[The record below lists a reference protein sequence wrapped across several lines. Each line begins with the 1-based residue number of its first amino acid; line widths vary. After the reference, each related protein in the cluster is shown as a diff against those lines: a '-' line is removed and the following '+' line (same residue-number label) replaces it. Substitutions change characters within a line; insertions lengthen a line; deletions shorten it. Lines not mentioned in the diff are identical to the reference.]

1 MDVLKKPFNQTKVG
15 KLLNNVLPDKGIIG
29 VLKDVLDLDDTLT
42 PEDKEKAAE
51 MLLKA
56 YEAEVSDRDSAR
68 KREVEVTKTGKIDF
82 LFNLTGL
89 VGLTAFGIIVWAIL
103 ALDIPESNKELFYHL
118 IGIVEGVT
126 LSIFGYY
133 FGNVNEKRMKYQ
145 LSIGLYP
152 GLLFGSRSY
161 DFNHSTMY
169 VLYVPFIQSYA
180 GDLRR

>member
-1 MDVLKKPFNQTKVG
+1 MDVLKKPFNETRVG
-15 KLLNNVLPDKGIIG
+15 KILTKVLPDKGITA
-29 VLKDVLDLDDTLT
+29 VLRDVLDLDDTLT

-133 FGNVNEKRMKYQ
+133 FGTSMK
-145 LSIGLYP
+145 SE
-152 GLLFGSRSY
+152 
-161 DFNHSTMY
+161 
-169 VLYVPFIQSYA
+169 
-180 GDLRR
+180 

>member
-15 KLLNNVLPDKGIIG
+15 KLLNNVLPDKGITG
-29 VLKDVLDLDDTLT
+29 VLRDVLDLDDTLT
-42 PEDKEKAAE
+42 QEDKEKAAE

-118 IGIVEGVT
+118 IGIVEGVAV
-126 LSIFGYY
+126 SIFGYY
-133 FGNVNEKRMKYQ
+133 FGN
-145 LSIGLYP
+145 SIKK
-152 GLLFGSRSY
+152 
-161 DFNHSTMY
+161 
-169 VLYVPFIQSYA
+169 
-180 GDLRR
+180 